1 MAATGVAATGVA
13 ATGTGTVILIMF
25 ATVSSSSEASAFHGG
40 GVGAGAGVR
49 GGVGTP
55 FIHPSTT
62 VTAILTATDTAMVMA
77 ARTDTATAMVN
88 MAMDNMAMPAS
99 PESRSCN
106 VGCNVAVITMD
117 PLMESWGHKRGP
129 QSARTN
135 RTTAT

>member
-62 VTAILTATDTAMVMA
+62 VTAILTAMVMA
-77 ARTDTATAMVN
+77 ARTRTATAMVN
-88 MAMDNMAMPAS
+88 MAMDKMAMPAS